1 VAAEQLSQISHRA
14 NLGFHALALGVDGGE
29 PDAERPQ
36 GGGRLLGEHSSNLRK

>member
-1 VAAEQLSQISHRA
+1 VAAEQLSQISYWSD
-14 NLGFHALALGVDGGE
+14 LGIDALALGVDGGE